1 VTFWRKH
8 RGSVDY
14 LASVGFF
21 EDFSPGEL
29 EQVAALGT
37 EQEIPSGAML
47 MDQGDVGQECFVVV
61 EGTASVYIR
70 GEHAA
75 SLHAGSV
82 VGEMALV
89 DRRPRRATVIAD
101 TDLKVLRFDVQRFR
115 RLLDEIPRARDGVL
129 ALLEARLQR

>member
-8 RGSVDY
+8 RGPTDY
-14 LASVGFF
+14 LSSVGFF
-21 EDFSPGEL
+21 EEFSPEEL
-29 EQVAALGT
+29 ERVAALGT
-37 EQEIPSGAML
+37 EREVAAGSML
-47 MDQGDVGQECFVVV
+47 MDQGDVGQECFVIV
-61 EGTASVYIR
+61 EGTASVYVR

-89 DRRPRRATVIAD
+89 DNRPRRATVFAD

-115 RLLDEIPRARDGVL
+115 RLLEEIPRARSGVL